1 MLAEQFA
8 RESGHRLELSSGST
22 GKFYAQITN
31 GAPFDVFFSADEATP
46 HRLENEKLAVAGSR
60 FTYAIGRLVLW
71 SAGPGL
77 VDERGEVLRKGRFNR
92 PRDRESEAR
101 PTALPR
107 AGSSRSSGSGTSCA
121 KLVQGENIA
130 QTFQFVSSG
139 NAELGFVAL
148 SQIRD
153 AGKPP
158 SAPSGWSRLRFMPRS
173 GRTQSSSRAPS
184 ATPRHAAFSTICA
197 PRPPATSSAPTAMSD
212 DVAAVWLTVKLAAT
226 TTLLLLVVGT
236 PIAWWLSR
244 TRSRFWGAIGA
255 LVALPLVLPPTVLGF
270 YLLVL
275 MGPAGPVGAL
285 TQSLGLGLLPSP
297 SPAWSSPR

>member
-1 MLAEQFA
+1 LKLGIAFLVFVCGTTGAAAESAHVAVAANFAGTAKVLAEQFA

-31 GAPFDVFFSADEATP
+31 GAPFDVFLSADEATP

-71 SAGPGL
+71 SARPGL

-92 PRDRESEAR
+92 LAIANPKLAPYGAAAQEA
-101 PTALPR
+101 LEKLGLWDELR
-107 AGSSRSSGSGTSCA
+107 AKR
-121 KLVQGENIA
+121 VQGENIA

-158 SAPSGWSRLRFMPRS
+158 SGSFWLVPASLHAPLRQDAVLLARAERNAAARGFLDYLRTAPARDLIRS
-173 GRTQSSSRAPS
+173 YG
-184 ATPRHAAFSTICA
+184 
-197 PRPPATSSAPTAMSD
+197 
-212 DVAAVWLTVKLAAT
+212 
-226 TTLLLLVVGT
+226 
-236 PIAWWLSR
+236 
-244 TRSRFWGAIGA
+244 
-255 LVALPLVLPPTVLGF
+255 
-270 YLLVL
+270 YE
-275 MGPAGPVGAL
+275 
-285 TQSLGLGLLPSP
+285 
-297 SPAWSSPR
+297 